1 VHRGCLPSRESKKEE
16 NFMSETPQMPKILSE
31 WFSLWYKEISVHP
44 RKPLMQ
50 GNIQKHVKSFLS
62 LWSNKN

>member
-50 GNIQKHVKSFLS
+50 GNIQKHV
-62 LWSNKN
+62 